1 MKSFPGDEEEGA
13 ALVPPPPPRAD
24 DDEKLGGG
32 GAGGD
37 HEDDPAAPAVKQQ
50 QQQAW
55 WRRRAQ
61 KLLPTRS
68 VGLVIAGLVVLG
80 LLLGATSSWWIH
92 LDYASVCK
100 GYLII
105 LHAHLHA
112 DESINNHPY
121 RSKT

>member
-13 ALVPPPPPRAD
+13 ALVPPPPPRPD
-24 DDEKLGGG
+24 DDEKFGGG

-37 HEDDPAAPAVKQQ
+37 HEDDPAAPAVK

-80 LLLGATSSWWIH
+80 LLVGATSSWWIH

>member
-50 QQQAW
+50 QAW

-80 LLLGATSSWWIH
+80 LLVGATSSWWIH